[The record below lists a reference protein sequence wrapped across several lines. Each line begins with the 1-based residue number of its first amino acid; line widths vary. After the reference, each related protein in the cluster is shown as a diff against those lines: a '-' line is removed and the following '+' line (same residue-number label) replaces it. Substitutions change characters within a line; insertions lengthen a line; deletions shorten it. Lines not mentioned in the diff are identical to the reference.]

1 MRIGGMPHSQRGI
14 KSLDE
19 AAGEEEEDVPG
30 AQKGLP
36 KCVSPEEEYE
46 TGETVSLSGYE
57 LLKLLISILSNIKRN
72 SFKNNEQLVVSPIL
86 KS

>member
-46 TGETVSLSGYE
+46 TGETVFLSG
-57 LLKLLISILSNIKRN
+57 
-72 SFKNNEQLVVSPIL
+72 
-86 KS
+86 